1 MIPLILILIMT
12 VLLLSLVIIYALI
25 YFQEN
30 KKLSSIYENQR
41 LTYSTQPCISM
52 IKEKLKYPS
61 NSSNDHRSANIDLN
75 KAKFDESRSHSVVN
89 NLFITKCSNRRR
101 SSIIDS
107 KQISQIQFSLPPAAE
122 KIRRRSV
129 AICNNIIDSKQ
140 TTIDSIIQTI
150 KSSDQF
156 LPCLVSFSMVYDH
169 ESSQIKINFHS
180 LRSLPSMIELQQ
192 LTVQAKLIPD
202 EKIKCFSIKNVIHN
216 ENIFSQDNDE
226 YVIVFSNISLT
237 KIHAKAIIMKFYGK
251 DTNKKTIQLGQIGKI
266 HRNQIHNLEHGS
278 SINFIHELEIIKISP
293 IEILVLL
300 EQNIDHY
307 LTVATCFFR
316 VILLDRHRPL
326 STHQTKYYRLNSSTV
341 LLNES
346 LDLNILAFNS
356 NTLDRIIILI
366 NLYSSANNTS
376 EHRCIARVKLASPYF
391 CSGTGTLHWQQFKQ
405 HHSLSMWH
413 KLVKK
418 EEEKRRR
425 KKKKKKNMF
434 IILT

>member
-1 MIPLILILIMT
+1 MIPLILILIMA
-12 VLLLSLVIIYALI
+12 VLLLSLVVIYALI
-25 YFQEN
+25 YFREN

-41 LTYSTQPCISM
+41 LVYSTQPCINM
-52 IKEKLKYPS
+52 ATEKLKYPS
-61 NSSNDHRSANIDLN
+61 NSSNGHHSSNVDLK
-75 KAKFDESRSHSVVN
+75 KAKFDESRSHSVAS

-107 KQISQIQFSLPPAAE
+107 KQIAQIQFSLPPTAE

-150 KSSDQF
+150 NHQ
-156 LPCLVSFSMVYDH
+156 
-169 ESSQIKINFHS
+169 INFYHV
-180 LRSLPSMIELQQ
+180 LSLPSMVELQQ

-202 EKIKCFSIKNVIHN
+202 GKTERFSIKNIIHN

-266 HRNQIHNLEHGS
+266 HCNQIHNLEHGS
-278 SINFIHELEIIKISP
+278 SINFIHELEIIKILP

-307 LTVATCFFR
+307 LTVEIQWMRGLKIDQKNAATTCFFR
-316 VILLDRHRPL
+316 VILLDRHRSL
-326 STHQTKYYRLNSSTV
+326 STHQTKSYRLNSSTV

-346 LDLNILAFNS
+346 FALNILAFNS
-356 NTLDRIIILI
+356 NNLDRIMIMI
-366 NLYSSANNTS
+366 NLYSNANNAT

-418 EEEKRRR
+418 
-425 KKKKKKNMF
+425 
-434 IILT
+434 

>member
-1 MIPLILILIMT
+1 MIPLILILIMA
-12 VLLLSLVIIYALI
+12 VLLLSLVVIYALI
-25 YFQEN
+25 YFREN

-41 LTYSTQPCISM
+41 LVYSTQPCINM
-52 IKEKLKYPS
+52 ATEKLKYPS
-61 NSSNDHRSANIDLN
+61 NSSNGHHSSNVDLK
-75 KAKFDESRSHSVVN
+75 KAKFDESRSHSVAS

-107 KQISQIQFSLPPAAE
+107 KQIAQIQFSLPPTAE

-129 AICNNIIDSKQ
+129 AIY
-140 TTIDSIIQTI
+140 
-150 KSSDQF
+150 QF

-180 LRSLPSMIELQQ
+180 LRSLPSMVELQQ

-202 EKIKCFSIKNVIHN
+202 GKTERFSIKNIIHN

-266 HRNQIHNLEHGS
+266 HCNQIHNLEHGS
-278 SINFIHELEIIKISP
+278 SINFIHELEIIKILP

-307 LTVATCFFR
+307 LTVEIQWMRGLKIDQKNAATTCFFR
-316 VILLDRHRPL
+316 VILLDRHRSL
-326 STHQTKYYRLNSSTV
+326 STHQTKSYRLNSSTV

-346 LDLNILAFNS
+346 FALNILAFNS
-356 NTLDRIIILI
+356 NNLDRIMIMI
-366 NLYSSANNTS
+366 NLYSNANNAT
-376 EHRCIARVKLASPYF
+376 EHRCI
-391 CSGTGTLHWQQFKQ
+391 
-405 HHSLSMWH
+405 
-413 KLVKK
+413 
-418 EEEKRRR
+418 
-425 KKKKKKNMF
+425 
-434 IILT
+434 